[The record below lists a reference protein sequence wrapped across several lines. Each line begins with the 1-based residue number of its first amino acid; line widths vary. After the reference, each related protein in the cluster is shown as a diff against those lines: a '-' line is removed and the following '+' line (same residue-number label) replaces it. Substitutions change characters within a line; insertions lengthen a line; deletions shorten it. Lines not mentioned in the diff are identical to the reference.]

1 MSEQERNKN
10 KMKLFE
16 KCINTA
22 DEKLAEELI
31 DSKASFLTP
40 ASPKLLYGGKGYL
53 SVVYYMRKDFS
64 YINWKIE
71 EMIAEKNIVVVRW
84 ICSGTHDGEFT
95 IEGMI
100 GILRAIGILK

>member
-16 KCINTA
+16 KCINIA

-40 ASPKLLYGGKGYL
+40 ASPNLLYGGKGYL
-53 SVVYYMRKDFS
+53 SVVYFMSKGFS
-64 YINWKIE
+64 DVNWKI
-71 EMIAEKNIVVVRW
+71 
-84 ICSGTHDGEFT
+84 
-95 IEGMI
+95 
-100 GILRAIGILK
+100 